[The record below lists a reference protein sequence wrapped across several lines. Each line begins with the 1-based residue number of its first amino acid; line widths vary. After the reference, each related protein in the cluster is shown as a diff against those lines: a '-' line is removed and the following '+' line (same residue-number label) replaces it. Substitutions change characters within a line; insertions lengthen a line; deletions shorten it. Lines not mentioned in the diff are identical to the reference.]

1 MPRYFQDTPAPARD
15 GFKSFDEIT
24 HFLTKVPHNEWRQF
38 QSVAH
43 SYLNGTQVPKRKL
56 KKSALY
62 KIVTA
67 ERGHHL
73 LPELH
78 GELQSYYDQE
88 DVGGGITE
96 TLSTLGSA
104 VGHLFGMDWLAKIL
118 GITPSTKVPQT
129 LHSELIA
136 WLTKQTY
143 TPLKDRR
150 SETVGYTRLEKY
162 DNERFS
168 VYQND
173 KSKELVVCVSG
184 TKLNMSDVVDDMKI
198 LMGMEPESAELD
210 KMLDQLEKD
219 FPGVRYDMAAHS
231 LGTMFVYS
239 EFKEHRDNMNDI
251 YFFNPAS
258 SPLQNTGMLQQYGND
273 PSTWYFVNQG
283 DIVSNA
289 LYQQM
294 NPLTFDTQVSLGPY
308 VYSPLAAHSLSQ
320 WFPDSIN
327 LSDDLPPAGPDYD
340 NQKSSL
346 ETEEFG
352 QDTEATQAAGLS

>member
-104 VGHLFGMDWLAKIL
+104 VGHRL
-118 GITPSTKVPQT
+118 V
-129 LHSELIA
+129 SEDP
-136 WLTKQTY
+136 WNH
-143 TPLKDRR
+143 
-150 SETVGYTRLEKY
+150 TVFEG
-162 DNERFS
+162 
-168 VYQND
+168 
-173 KSKELVVCVSG
+173 
-184 TKLNMSDVVDDMKI
+184 
-198 LMGMEPESAELD
+198 A
-210 KMLDQLEKD
+210 
-219 FPGVRYDMAAHS
+219 
-231 LGTMFVYS
+231 
-239 EFKEHRDNMNDI
+239 
-251 YFFNPAS
+251 
-258 SPLQNTGMLQQYGND
+258 
-273 PSTWYFVNQG
+273 
-283 DIVSNA
+283 
-289 LYQQM
+289 
-294 NPLTFDTQVSLGPY
+294 
-308 VYSPLAAHSLSQ
+308 
-320 WFPDSIN
+320 PDSAFGTDRVAHKTN
-327 LSDDLPPAGPDYD
+327 LHTA
-340 NQKSSL
+340 
-346 ETEEFG
+346 
-352 QDTEATQAAGLS
+352 